1 MKKIFLLIAFPFIL
15 NSQNAVENKAVKD
28 STQVKSSGVG
38 RTKEEAKELIES
50 LLTRLHSGESFS
62 SLAEAYSDDPGTA
75 KKGGMLPPLK
85 RGQMVPE
92 FEEMVYS
99 LKPGEISDVF
109 ETKYGFHFVQ
119 LMSRDGETRVARHIL
134 LMVK

>member
-15 NSQNAVENKAVKD
+15 SSQNAIEPVKKD
-28 STQVKSSGVG
+28 STQTKTVG
-38 RTKEEAKELIES
+38 RTKEEAKQLIES
-50 LLTRLHSGESFS
+50 LLDRVNAGESFS
-62 SLAEAYSDDPGTA
+62 ELAAQFSDDPGSA

-92 FEEMVYS
+92 FEEVVYS

>member
-15 NSQNAVENKAVKD
+15 NAQTAIEGKAVKD
-28 STQVKSSGVG
+28 STKTVS
-38 RTKEEAKELIES
+38 RTKEEAKQLCES
-50 LLTRLHSGESFS
+50 LRDRLNAGESFS
-62 SLAEAYSDDPGTA
+62 DLATQYSDDPGSA

-92 FEEMVYS
+92 FEEAVYS

-134 LMVK
+134 VMVR

>member
-1 MKKIFLLIAFPFIL
+1 MKKLFILFAFPFIL
-15 NSQNAVENKAVKD
+15 NSQTTVEGKVVKD
-28 STQVKSSGVG
+28 STQSKPVG
-38 RTKEEAKELIES
+38 RSKEEAKQLIES
-50 LLTRLHSGESFS
+50 LRDRVNAGESFS
-62 SLAEAYSDDPGTA
+62 DLAAQYSDDPGSA

-92 FEEMVYS
+92 FEEVVYS

-119 LMSRDGETRVARHIL
+119 LMSRDGETRIARHIL

>member
-1 MKKIFLLIAFPFIL
+1 MKKLFILIAFPFIL
-15 NSQNAVENKAVKD
+15 NSQTAVEGKVVKD
-28 STQVKSSGVG
+28 STQAKITIVG
-38 RTKEEAKELIES
+38 RSKEEAKQLIES
-50 LLTRLHSGESFS
+50 LRDRINSGESFS
-62 SLAEAYSDDPGTA
+62 ELAMQYSDDPGSA

-92 FEEMVYS
+92 FEEVVYS

-119 LMSRDGETRVARHIL
+119 LMNRDGETRVARHIL
-134 LMVK
+134 VAVK

>member
-1 MKKIFLLIAFPFIL
+1 MKKIFLLIAFPFLL
-15 NSQNAVENKAVKD
+15 NSQTALEGKIVKD
-28 STQVKSSGVG
+28 STQIKTVG
-38 RTKEEAKELIES
+38 RSKEEAKQLIES
-50 LLTRLHSGESFS
+50 LLSRVNSGESFS
-62 SLAEAYSDDPGTA
+62 ELATQYSDDPGSA

-92 FEEMVYS
+92 FEEVVYS
-99 LKPGEISDVF
+99 LKPGEISEVF

-119 LMSRDGETRVARHIL
+119 LMSRDGETRIARHIL

>member
-15 NSQNAVENKAVKD
+15 NSQTAVEAKPIKD
-28 STQVKSSGVG
+28 STKSAAVG

-62 SLAEAYSDDPGTA
+62 SLAETYSDDPGSA

-119 LMSRDGETRVARHIL
+119 LMSRDGEIRVARHIL
-134 LMVK
+134 VMVK